1 MPTIKRK
8 VEMNLP
14 QLIEW
19 GWKNINKVQSEIFI
33 SNVSDFFGNYS
44 TVHFSVD
51 GYCFKTDSV
60 SHKDTFTVEVEEA
73 ISEDT
78 VIDNL
83 IEINE
88 LIDFKKEG
96 LLGGVRLYKN
106 SSINQ
111 VENDKSVAY
120 YIMNDDLEMTLI
132 WKRKEGLV
140 E

>member
-19 GWKNINKVQSEIFI
+19 GFENDVTNTWYRA
-33 SNVSDFFGNYS
+33 SNVEEYISEVFFDATGLPQFSN
-44 TVHFSVD
+44 TVN
-51 GYCFKTDSV
+51 KN
-60 SHKDTFTVEVEEA
+60 DTFTVEVEEP
-73 ISEDT
+73 ITEDT

-140 E
+140 D

>member
-1 MPTIKRK
+1 MSTIKRK

-19 GWKNINKVQSEIFI
+19 AWDNKIRSKTYRSLGGAEIEFSEGDVVRVFRAD
-33 SNVSDFFGNYS
+33 SD
-44 TVHFSVD
+44 
-51 GYCFKTDSV
+51 
-60 SHKDTFTVEVEEA
+60 DTFTVEIEEP
-73 ISEDT
+73 ITEDT
-78 VIDNL
+78 VFDNL

-96 LLGGVRLYKN
+96 LLGGVHLYKN

-120 YIMNDDLEMTLI
+120 YIINDDLEMTLI